1 MRSYGDGHCDTIV
14 RLCNENKELFAND
27 GHIDIQRLNTF
38 RAPLQFFAI
47 WLEPKYYPI
56 SMRQTMKYI
65 EFYYSQIE
73 KNSEMI
79 GHVNC
84 FSDLLQNIEKN
95 MISALLSIEGGEALE
110 GEISSLYT
118 YYRLGVRSMTLTW
131 NHRNQLADGVGE
143 SDTGGGLT
151 KFGRDVVSEMEFLGM
166 VIDVSHLSETGF
178 WEVNKIAKKP
188 FIASHSNARS
198 ICDVPRN
205 LTDNQMRA
213 IADKGGV
220 IGLNLY
226 PPFLSTEKQAQMAD
240 IFRHIYHVIS
250 VVGEDFIALGSDF
263 DGIDCCPNEIYDVKD
278 INLLFERVE
287 KEFGSEVA
295 EKFSSKNMLRVL
307 EDVIN

>member
-14 RLCNENKELFAND
+14 RLFNESKELFAND
-27 GHIDIQRLNTF
+27 GHIDIERLRTF

-65 EFYYSQIE
+65 EFYYKQIE
-73 KNSEMI
+73 KNSETI

-95 MISALLSIEGGEALE
+95 RISALLSIEGGEALE
-110 GEISSLYT
+110 GEISALHT

-143 SDTGGGLT
+143 RYTGGGLT
-151 KFGRDVVSEMEFLGM
+151 KFGRDVVLEMELLGM
-166 VIDVSHLSETGF
+166 IVDVSHLSETGF
-178 WEVNKIAKKP
+178 WEVDKITTKP

-205 LTDNQMRA
+205 LTDNQMCA
-213 IADKGGV
+213 IAERGGV

-226 PPFLSTEKQAQMAD
+226 PPFLSSEKQAHMED
-240 IFRHIYHVIS
+240 ILRHIYHMIS
-250 VVGEDFIALGSDF
+250 VVGEDSIALGSDF

-278 INLLFERVE
+278 VELLFGKVE
-287 KEFGSEVA
+287 KEFGTDVA
-295 EKFSSKNMLRVL
+295 EKFSSKNLLRVL
-307 EDVIN
+307 KEVI